1 MAQNGAAGNNGGGA
15 GAATNN
21 TVEAPQ
27 PNSVKE
33 QLPGIQYCIN
43 SPPPWRLIKHIF
55 SVIVWNP
62 TSHIVGSYAYFVPV
76 TSIIQASRLLSPLSV
91 VPYVTFTGL
100 GLHHL
105 GFPMLILFFSLVKVA
120 KCVEVG
126 LTGII
131 IMAFIS
137 QYLPCYIESKQP
149 IFDRFVVLISVAITW
164 LFAQLLTST
173 TVYKHKPENTQI
185 SCRTDPAGFISTAP
199 WWDYEN
205 WIYIPCPF
213 QWGSPTFNA
222 GEAFVIMAPAFV
234 SLSES
239 TGTFFAAAR
248 YGSAPPVPPSVI
260 SRGTGW
266 LGVGVL
272 PNGLLSSVTGTTASV
287 ENVGLLAM
295 TRVGSRRV
303 IQVSDGFMIFFS
315 AFGRPFS
322 DIVLVIFMSH
332 TTVAALVALFFDSTL
347 SRENDETK

>member
-43 SPPPWRLIKHIF
+43 SPPPWRL
-55 SVIVWNP
+55 
-62 TSHIVGSYAYFVPV
+62 
-76 TSIIQASRLLSPLSV
+76 LLSPLSV

-105 GFPMLILFFSLVKVA
+105 GFPMLILFFSLVKLA

-131 IMAFIS
+131 ITVFIS

-234 SLSES
+234 SLSE
-239 TGTFFAAAR
+239 
-248 YGSAPPVPPSVI
+248 
-260 SRGTGW
+260 
-266 LGVGVL
+266 GVGVL

-303 IQVSDGFMIFFS
+303 IQ
-315 AFGRPFS
+315 FS

-347 SRENDETK
+347 SRENDETKKDSGLKWWEKFSSYKSDVRNDEFYALPCRLNKLFPAL